1 MKLIVGLGNP
11 GREYAETRHN
21 VGWMTLDRLAE
32 RAGWNVRV
40 KGRDAAASVRGRY
53 RGLDLML
60 VKPLTFMNDSG
71 IAVRKALARERVP
84 LEEMLV
90 VMDDFAL
97 PYGRLRLRPSGSAGG
112 HNGLRSIIG
121 ELGTERFARLRV
133 GISEPRRGAV
143 DHVLSRFSSAER
155 AALPEL
161 LDAAVDAVEAWA
173 LEGTGAAANRW
184 NGWVLGGAA
193 PEPGQARTSGPA
205 DKADRSG
212 TADGTDRSGQADG
225 GGTSG
230 GVGVSGRETGG
241 AASAA
246 GDSIGA
252 GQRERDG
259 SIIVRTRTGW
269 RKLLPGG
276 RDDDPRR
283 DTR

>member
-40 KGRDAAASVRGRY
+40 KGRDAAATVRGKY
-53 RGLDLML
+53 RDLDLML
-60 VKPLTFMNDSG
+60 AKPLTFMNDSG
-71 IAVRKALARERVP
+71 IAVRKVLARERVP

-90 VMDDFAL
+90 VVDDFAL

-121 ELGTERFARLRV
+121 ELGTDRFARLRV
-133 GISEPRRGAV
+133 GIGEPRRGAV

-155 AALPEL
+155 ALLSEL
-161 LDAAVDAVEAWA
+161 LDAAVDAVEDWA
-173 LEGTGAAANRW
+173 IEGTGAAANRW
-184 NGWVLGGAA
+184 NGWVLDASAA
-193 PEPGQARTSGPA
+193 EPGRAGPSGSTDGA
-205 DKADRSG
+205 GHSG
-212 TADGTDRSGQADG
+212 RPDGA
-225 GGTSG
+225 GTSG
-230 GVGVSGRETGG
+230 RMGMSGPGAGRAET
-241 AASAA
+241 AEAA
-246 GDSIGA
+246 GSDGTE
-252 GQRERDG
+252 QRERDG